1 MTYTLPQPDLYDA
14 AEDVECYSA
23 AQVMDAYKAGFRD
36 AYVYFEHRRDVVTN
50 PAEIRAYVE
59 GEYEGTPV

>member
-36 AYVYFEHRRDVVTN
+36 AYYFEHRRDVMTD
-50 PAEIRAYVE
+50 PAEIRACFE
-59 GEYEGTPV
+59 RDYEGTPV